1 MGTAQLVSSLP
12 TPRVPPQGWTAQ
24 APGSAAASAGHRPEG
39 QAEPAWGGVA
49 LPREEVTWRRRGG
62 RRGAH
67 GASRSRPAGGA
78 CRPRPSPPPPGGAN
92 QRPLARLG
100 CRPPARSRRPS
111 AARTPRPGGARY
123 VLLSPGERRAPQVWA
138 QPAPAGGAPR
148 SPNASQNQRQPSPQ
162 SQRPPASCAGCARQG
177 CAAAAAGGVRAAGR
191 SSPVESLRR
200 RPAPRALSSVAAE
213 KFPAGRGSPL
223 CGSAAPAGVS
233 VETAELWWPCPRPS
247 APPPAGAERCWAE
260 RSRRPLP
267 PSSRSSPLAA
277 AALAVRVG

>member
-1 MGTAQLVSSLP
+1 MAAAGRAARGTRCFAEPPGGWSLP
-12 TPRVPPQGWTAQ
+12 APPEPAAARRCEPAAVGAARLPPARPLPAPQRGAHAQ
-24 APGSAAASAGHRPEG
+24 ARRRQVRAPVPRRAASSAGVGSACS
-39 QAEPAWGGVA
+39 
-49 LPREEVTWRRRGG
+49 G
-62 RRGAH
+62 RRGA
-67 GASRSRPAGGA
+67 
-78 CRPRPSPPPPGGAN
+78 
-92 QRPLARLG
+92 PLAKRL
-100 CRPPARSRRPS
+100 P
-111 AARTPRPGGARY
+111 
-123 VLLSPGERRAPQVWA
+123 E
-138 QPAPAGGAPR
+138 PAPAL
-148 SPNASQNQRQPSPQ
+148 SPE
-162 SQRPPASCAGCARQG
+162 PASAGELCRLCAAGLGCAA
-177 CAAAAAGGVRAAGR
+177 AAAAAGGVRAAGR